1 MVWLYKE
8 FLRLEKVS
16 VVMFFVGV
24 MKPYIIRSDLAPLTA
39 QGSRICIY
47 LFIHDPMFVTQ
58 YVYFYICIYN
68 MLQVLF
74 LLFYTLFGLDNA
86 QYVWLNI
93 PISNTQTFSFICVEI
108 INGTSSV
115 VLLLQYNKLEIFKS
129 AQLQPHG
136 VALDCAGAVPAG
148 ADRPPRLRLH
158 HPRRGHREV
167 PVCVPARQV
176 TI

>member
-1 MVWLYKE
+1 
-8 FLRLEKVS
+8 
-16 VVMFFVGV
+16 
-24 MKPYIIRSDLAPLTA
+24 
-39 QGSRICIY
+39 
-47 LFIHDPMFVTQ
+47 
-58 YVYFYICIYN
+58 

-136 VALDCAGAVPAG
+136 VALDGAGAVPAG
-148 ADRPPRLRLH
+148 ADRPPRLRLL

-167 PVCVPARQV
+167 PVRVPARQV